1 MFVHKAKSLI
11 KSNSDGSMLNRKT
24 IMNKLKSYKT
34 LDEINKNPGLPL
46 ALAHIDKIRLDLL
59 TQNNFKINPT
69 KVTNIKKQ
77 NLINNINTFR
87 KIYYNYNKNIKHSLD
102 EINDMTKYNT
112 QFIEKYN
119 NIIVKSNNNNKTSN
133 AFSDIRAQYEK
144 QDYKLPKLENE
155 NNLFKSNLLLSDN
168 DNELKKYIKYGLVT
182 QKSFKKTLKFLER
195 MNHKINN
202 DLVDDNQVYD
212 ISIFKNLNSD
222 TTNKYNGY
230 RFSSSQFFALNKMP
244 KQQLKE
250 IRKYRKDIKKIK
262 RTIKSM
268 KDIDYF
274 FSSDNKKYLDSLRHF
289 NSRNTSSNFSTSLG
303 NNNSSLFDKKSPK
316 NKLILNLRNISKLS
330 SDENSNNKRRKILKK
345 KVTFRMDLNKLN
357 SDKEKKDK
365 ENDKENKSQ
374 SKSNSKSEKKKK
386 NKKYINKN
394 INKNNYK
401 KTLETLYNKI
411 SNSEN
416 TTIYD
421 KKIRSYLKFRKYKL
435 DHKIDENIICN
446 NVEILRD
453 KICKDES
460 IKKVIGLR
468 RSVGNY
474 FKENKIFDNKEL
486 EIEKKVNDIED
497 EMIKAFSEFKN

>member
-1 MFVHKAKSLI
+1 
-11 KSNSDGSMLNRKT
+11 
-24 IMNKLKSYKT
+24 
-34 LDEINKNPGLPL
+34 
-46 ALAHIDKIRLDLL
+46 
-59 TQNNFKINPT
+59 
-69 KVTNIKKQ
+69 
-77 NLINNINTFR
+77 
-87 KIYYNYNKNIKHSLD
+87 
-102 EINDMTKYNT
+102 
-112 QFIEKYN
+112 
-119 NIIVKSNNNNKTSN
+119 
-133 AFSDIRAQYEK
+133 
-144 QDYKLPKLENE
+144 
-155 NNLFKSNLLLSDN
+155 
-168 DNELKKYIKYGLVT
+168 
-182 QKSFKKTLKFLER
+182 
-195 MNHKINN
+195 
-202 DLVDDNQVYD
+202 
-212 ISIFKNLNSD
+212 
-222 TTNKYNGY
+222 
-230 RFSSSQFFALNKMP
+230 
-244 KQQLKE
+244 
-250 IRKYRKDIKKIK
+250 
-262 RTIKSM
+262 M

-330 SDENSNNKRRKILKK
+330 SDEDDNKGRKILKK

-386 NKKYINKN
+386 IKKNINKN

-421 KKIRSYLKFRKYKL
+421 KKIRSYLKFRKYPL

-474 FKENKIFDNKEL
+474 FKENKVFDNKEL

>member
-1 MFVHKAKSLI
+1 MKQYLKDLNDPNKKNDKFIENYNNLFAKSV
-11 KSNSDGSMLNRKT
+11 DNR
-24 IMNKLKSYKT
+24 NK
-34 LDEINKNPGLPL
+34 I
-46 ALAHIDKIRLDLL
+46 
-59 TQNNFKINPT
+59 
-69 KVTNIKKQ
+69 
-77 NLINNINTFR
+77 
-87 KIYYNYNKNIKHSLD
+87 
-102 EINDMTKYNT
+102 
-112 QFIEKYN
+112 
-119 NIIVKSNNNNKTSN
+119 

-144 QDYKLPKLENE
+144 QDYKLPKLENG

-168 DNELKKYIKYGLVT
+168 GTELKKYINYGLVT
-182 QKSFKKTLKFLER
+182 EKSNQKTLKYLDRLNE
-195 MNHKINN
+195 KIHNEL
-202 DLVDDNQVYD
+202 LVDDNQVHD
-212 ISIFKNLNSD
+212 ISIFKNLNND
-222 TTNKYNGY
+222 ENNNTNNIYKNRRYY
-230 RFSSSQFFALNKMP
+230 IFSSLIALRKMS
-244 KQQLKE
+244 KEKLKE
-250 IRKYRKDIKKIK
+250 IHKDKKDIKKIK
-262 RTIKSM
+262 KTIDSIN
-268 KDIDYF
+268 DIDYF
-274 FSSDNKKYLDSLRHF
+274 FSSDNKEYLDYIKYY
-289 NSRNTSSNFSTSLG
+289 NSRNTSANFSTSLG
-303 NNNSSLFDKKSPK
+303 NNNSLFSSK
-316 NKLILNLRNISKLS
+316 NKSNILNLRNISKLS

-386 NKKYINKN
+386 IKKNINKN

-421 KKIRSYLKFRKYKL
+421 KKIRSYLKFRKYPL
-435 DHKIDENIICN
+435 EHKIDENIICN

-474 FKENKIFDNKEL
+474 FKENKVFDNKEL

>member
-59 TQNNFKINPT
+59 TQNNFKINPI

-230 RFSSSQFFALNKMP
+230 RFSSSQFF
-244 KQQLKE
+244 
-250 IRKYRKDIKKIK
+250 KI
-262 RTIKSM
+262 
-268 KDIDYF
+268 
-274 FSSDNKKYLDSLRHF
+274 
-289 NSRNTSSNFSTSLG
+289 
-303 NNNSSLFDKKSPK
+303 
-316 NKLILNLRNISKLS
+316 
-330 SDENSNNKRRKILKK
+330 
-345 KVTFRMDLNKLN
+345 
-357 SDKEKKDK
+357 
-365 ENDKENKSQ
+365 
-374 SKSNSKSEKKKK
+374 
-386 NKKYINKN
+386 
-394 INKNNYK
+394 
-401 KTLETLYNKI
+401 
-411 SNSEN
+411 
-416 TTIYD
+416 
-421 KKIRSYLKFRKYKL
+421 
-435 DHKIDENIICN
+435 
-446 NVEILRD
+446 
-453 KICKDES
+453 
-460 IKKVIGLR
+460 
-468 RSVGNY
+468 
-474 FKENKIFDNKEL
+474 
-486 EIEKKVNDIED
+486 
-497 EMIKAFSEFKN
+497 